1 MSERMLPPAAAP
13 RAAGAGRARSRPL
26 GPRVPHP
33 RSVARVVERE
43 ALIYR
48 RLWKA
53 SAFSNFV
60 GPVLYLAALG
70 IGLGGLVDAR
80 SGDVGG
86 VPYLQF
92 VAPGILAATVMQFA
106 VADSL
111 WPVMTG
117 MRWMRFYHAMVATPI
132 RAVDVYGGT
141 LAWLGLRV
149 ALSATSF
156 VIVAAVLG
164 AVGSPAAVL
173 AVPAAMLT
181 GLSFAALVTAFAGGE
196 ETDARFALVMRIF
209 VLPLFL
215 FSGTFFPITQLPAF
229 LQVLA
234 WISPLWH
241 GVELCRVAMTGVAES
256 PVLVVGHIAY
266 LLGII
271 AVGWMWGSSTF
282 RTQLSS

>member
-1 MSERMLPPAAAP
+1 MSEPIV
-13 RAAGAGRARSRPL
+13 SPL
-26 GPRVPHP
+26 GASPVAPVAERTRAVGGRTPHL

-53 SAFSNFV
+53 SVFSSFV

-70 IGLGGLVDAR
+70 IGLGGLVDAS
-80 SGDVGG
+80 SGTVDG

-92 VAPGILAATVMQFA
+92 VAPGILAATAMQFA

-141 LAWLGLRV
+141 LAWLGIRV

-156 VIVAAVLG
+156 VIVAAALH

-173 AVPAAMLT
+173 AIPAAMLT
-181 GLSFAALVTAFAGGE
+181 GVSFAALVMAFAGGE

-215 FSGTFFPITQLPAF
+215 FSGTFFPITQLPPF

-241 GVELCRVAMTGVAES
+241 GVELCRAAMTGVVES
-256 PVLVVGHIAY
+256 PALVLGHIAY
-266 LLGII
+266 LLVIVAI
-271 AVGWMWGSSTF
+271 GWVWGSKTF